1 MAGKTD
7 QQRFDDAINYLG
19 GVDHALAAD
28 VRLKLAGKTLE
39 AGREISLEGMGYWQS
54 GSDAQHNAVR
64 ALILCQKAYLTPP
77 YFKGFFIGFEKDRTK
92 QFWRGKPE
100 NAVKEAI
107 KCYLPKPGATYQTL
121 VQAAKMVNETSGNF
135 DFYTLTRESRN
146 LGANPICF
154 SAVRMWL
161 FKAGFVS
168 IRWLASTGF
177 DLTANSANQILGDGQ
192 VIPLS
197 KLDQIPAGH
206 IFNFHAPESKP
217 TCHWGLSIGNGL
229 ALAANT
235 HQQILQSVR
244 VNFITGN
251 SFYGEFKLAESYDV
265 CKWKYARQD
274 DLLRLKVMGE
284 LPEITIRDIDPTQ
297 VPTYF

>member
-1 MAGKTD
+1 MPGNTD
-7 QQRFDDAINYLG
+7 QQRFDDTITYLG
-19 GVDHALAAD
+19 TIDNALAAD
-28 VRLKLAGKTLE
+28 VKQKLIGKTVEAGKD
-39 AGREISLEGMGYWQS
+39 ISLEGMGYWHS
-54 GSDAQHNAVR
+54 GNDAQHKAVR
-64 ALILCQKAYLTPP
+64 ALLLCQKAYLTPP
-77 YFKGFFIGFEKDRTK
+77 YFKGFFISFEKDKTK
-92 QFWRGKPE
+92 QFWHGKSE
-100 NAVKEAI
+100 TAVKDAI
-107 KCYLPKPGATYQTL
+107 KCYLTKPGATYQTL
-121 VQAAKMVNETSGNF
+121 VSAAKMVNQTSGDF

-168 IRWLASTGF
+168 IKWLASDGF

-192 VIPLS
+192 IISLS
-197 KLDQIPAGH
+197 KIDQIPPGH

-251 SFYGEFKLAESYDV
+251 SFYGEFQLAESYDV
-265 CKWKYARQD
+265 CKWKYAREG

-284 LPEITIRDIDPTQ
+284 LPEITIRDIDPTL